1 MMETM
6 EWAKQ
11 SEEMLKT
18 WTETQKK
25 MWDDWMKAMQG
36 LGTSPSTEVWEK
48 TVDSWNQT
56 IQRLLDAQVEGARHW
71 VENLTTAKGTPE
83 ETAEWAKRGQDI
95 ITRWT
100 ETQKQLWGS
109 WFEVIKKLDASNMM
123 NWTRDGQ
130 KFIQSWQETIQK
142 ALDSQAEWL
151 RTTGQPRKKS

>member
-18 WTETQKK
+18 WAETQKK
-25 MWDDWMKAMQG
+25 MWDDWMKAVQG
-36 LGTSPSTEVWEK
+36 SGKSPSTEVWEK
-48 TVDSWNQT
+48 TVDTWNQT

-71 VENLTTAKGTPE
+71 AENFTTAKGTPE

-123 NWTRDGQ
+123 NWARDGQ
-130 KFIQSWQETIQK
+130 KFIQSWQETIEK
-142 ALDSQAEWL
+142 ALDSQAEWF
-151 RTTGQPRKKS
+151 RTTGQARKKS

>member
-1 MMETM
+1 METM

>member
-25 MWDDWMKAMQG
+25 MWDDWMKAVQG
-36 LGTSPSTEVWEK
+36 LGKSPSAEVWEK

-71 VENLTTAKGTPE
+71 VENFTTAKGTPE

-151 RTTGQPRKKS
+151 RTTGQARKKS

>member
-1 MMETM
+1 METM

-11 SEEMLKT
+11 SEEMLRT

-25 MWDDWMKAMQG
+25 MWDDWMKAVQG
-36 LGTSPSTEVWEK
+36 LGKSPSTEVWEK

-71 VENLTTAKGTPE
+71 VENFTTAKGTPE

-109 WFEVIKKLDASNMM
+109 WFEVIKKLDASNMT

-142 ALDSQAEWL
+142 ALDAQVEWV
-151 RTTGQPRKKS
+151 RTTGPASKKA